1 MHPRQPRYSA
11 SRIGALL
18 LSAALFWLVQIPAA
32 RAETLDFAQCVAT
45 ALRQNPD
52 LSVSRAQLNQALAGL
67 RQAQGSRLPKLTAS
81 VNPVRTDDALNAF
94 GLKLSQRKATFNDFG
109 IGQFTGPDSLGVAPN
124 SLDHP
129 AAVNNFNT
137 RLQAELPLY
146 TGGLIEGNIEKAQA
160 YIKAAQNGDAAARQ
174 RVIFNVLQAYQGV
187 HAARAFVGVAK
198 KAETATAAMVKMI
211 DNLVNEGVVVKSDL
225 LSAQV
230 RLQNV
235 RIQLLQANNA
245 EVAALDQLHILLG
258 IPLSQPLDVGA
269 PVVPSAIPG
278 SAADLRALALT
289 DNPGLKA
296 MRDQLDA
303 SEAGVKIAKAGL
315 YPQIGLMVRQ
325 DWNDSNVGFGAS
337 SYTVG
342 ASLSWTAF
350 DGKVT
355 RGAVDQAMASHDEQ
369 QARLLQAENGVVLQV
384 DEARRKADEAQFRLA
399 ALRLAVTSANAAAD
413 LVKKRYA
420 NGVATIVELL
430 GAEAQ
435 QDKTRADVVAAEYEL
450 AMERAG
456 LKLAIGKLEPDQL

>member
-1 MHPRQPRYSA
+1 MHPRQPRYSL
-11 SRIGALL
+11 SRTGVLL
-18 LSAALFWLVQIPAA
+18 LSAALWLAHVPPATA
-32 RAETLDFAQCVAT
+32 QTLDFGQCVAT

-81 VNPVRTDDALNAF
+81 INPVRTDDALNAF

-109 IGQFTGPDSLGVAPN
+109 IGQFAGPPSLGIAPDGLN
-124 SLDHP
+124 HP
-129 AAVNNFNT
+129 GAVNNFNT
-137 RLQAELPLY
+137 RLEAQLPLY

-160 YIKAAQNGDAAARQ
+160 YIKAAQNGDAMARQ
-174 RVIFNVLQAYQGV
+174 QVIFNVLRAYQGV

-198 KAETATAAMVKMI
+198 QAENATAAMVKTI
-211 DNLVNEGVVVKSDL
+211 GNLVKEGVVVKSDL

-235 RIQLLQANNA
+235 RIQLMQANNA
-245 EVAALDQLHILLG
+245 VTAALDQLHILLG
-258 IPLSQPLDVGA
+258 IPLSQALDVGA
-269 PVVPSAIPG
+269 PVMPSAVHG
-278 SAADLRALALT
+278 SAADLRALALA

-325 DWNDSNVGFGAS
+325 DWNDRNVGFGAS

-369 QARLLQAENGVVLQV
+369 QARLLQAENGVMLQV
-384 DEARRKADEAQFRLA
+384 DDARRKAEEAEFRLD
-399 ALRLAVTSANAAAD
+399 ALRLAVTSADAATD

-430 GAEAQ
+430 AAEAQ
-435 QDKTRADVVAAEYEL
+435 QDKARADVVAAEYEL
-450 AMERAG
+450 AMQRAG
-456 LKLAIGKLEPDQL
+456 LKLAIGKLEPNQL